1 MSRICKSP
9 GYIPARYVVDWRR
22 RIPSHEL
29 MLLGMPG
36 SDDLSFR
43 KTDSRTEIG
52 KWFWRS

>member
-9 GYIPARYVVDWRR
+9 GYSPARYVVDWRR